1 MKRTDIAMIVLI
13 AAVSAGLAYF
23 IANSFLGGLT
33 EKSVKVKTIDPITSV
48 IEQPDPAIFNEN
60 AINPSVEVNINNT
73 ADPTAPTANT
83 STSESTTPT
92 KNTTQ

>member
-23 IANSFLGGLT
+23 VANSVLGSMT
-33 EKSVKVKTIDPITSV
+33 EQNVKVKTIDPITSV
-48 IEQPDPAIFNEN
+48 IESPDPKMFNEN

-73 ADPTAPTANT
+73 
-83 STSESTTPT
+83 STSAPSTTKTP
-92 KNTTQ
+92 